1 MKKLLHSR
9 NTGLVIVLILLLV
22 MARILTPNMFSVQA
36 IINMLQNNSVY
47 ALLAVGEMVVILT
60 SGIDISI
67 ASLLAFV
74 GSVTT
79 SLSCSNPGLPGVT
92 WFILAI
98 VLGALCGALNG
109 ALVGYLHMVPMIC
122 TLGTMYIFRG
132 LAFAVSGGQWWFAA
146 SYLDSYRVFA
156 IAKILGIPAIVWIA
170 VIVMVLVGLF
180 LGYTAPGRRI
190 YAIGTSRESSAVA
203 GIKEPTVT
211 FYAYIICGVLAGL
224 AGMLYTANYAGGY
237 YGIGILSKYPM
248 IDIEKMLLPN
258 PEKKEQRGLIVGNFE
273 MEQDTITFA
282 CTHLEVSSEKTRL
295 QQVDFINNYFKNA
308 KYQTILGG
316 DFNTQPSQKPIVEMR
331 KVWGNVTNDDLT
343 YPSWAP
349 RTKIDYLFTLPQKGW
364 KVIRTQAV
372 HSVLS
377 DHLPIVTEMEYI
389 R

>member
-9 NTGLVIVLILLLV
+9 NTGLIVVLILLLV

-74 GSVTT
+74 GIVTT
-79 SLSCSNPGLPGVT
+79 SLSCANPGIPGVT

-190 YAIGTSRESSAVA
+190 YAI
-203 GIKEPTVT
+203 KEPTVT
-211 FYAYIICGVLAGL
+211 FYAYIICGALAGL

-237 YGIGILSKYPM
+237 YGMAEG
-248 IDIEKMLLPN
+248 
-258 PEKKEQRGLIVGNFE
+258 FE
-273 MEQDTITFA
+273 MTAIAICVLGGVSINGGKGRIDGVAIGVLIMCVITNFISMIPGMSVWQKA
-282 CTHLEVSSEKTRL
+282 L
-295 QQVDFINNYFKNA
+295 QGAIIIVAVIINYF
-308 KYQTILGG
+308 T
-316 DFNTQPSQKPIVEMR
+316 E
-331 KVWGNVTNDDLT
+331 
-343 YPSWAP
+343 
-349 RTKIDYLFTLPQKGW
+349 RTAEKRALKERGALI
-364 KVIRTQAV
+364 
-372 HSVLS
+372 
-377 DHLPIVTEMEYI
+377 
-389 R
+389 

>member
-9 NTGLVIVLILLLV
+9 NTGLIVVLILLLV

-74 GSVTT
+74 GIVTT
-79 SLSCSNPGLPGVT
+79 SLSCANPGIPGVT

-237 YGIGILSKYPM
+237 YGMAEG
-248 IDIEKMLLPN
+248 
-258 PEKKEQRGLIVGNFE
+258 FE
-273 MEQDTITFA
+273 MTAIAICVLGGVSINGGKGRIDGVAIGVLIMCVITNFISMIPGMSVWQKA
-282 CTHLEVSSEKTRL
+282 L
-295 QQVDFINNYFKNA
+295 QGAIIIVAVIINYF
-308 KYQTILGG
+308 T
-316 DFNTQPSQKPIVEMR
+316 E
-331 KVWGNVTNDDLT
+331 
-343 YPSWAP
+343 
-349 RTKIDYLFTLPQKGW
+349 RTAEKRALKERGALI
-364 KVIRTQAV
+364 
-372 HSVLS
+372 
-377 DHLPIVTEMEYI
+377 
-389 R
+389 

>member
-1 MKKLLHSR
+1 MKFRLIILSVLLSCLSAMAQSD
-9 NTGLVIVLILLLV
+9 TIKVKV
-22 MARILTPNMFSVQA
+22 MTYNLRF
-36 IINMLQNNSVY
+36 
-47 ALLAVGEMVVILT
+47 GEL
-60 SGIDISI
+60 
-67 ASLLAFV
+67 ASLEQLAQHIKSFNPDFV
-74 GSVTT
+74 ALQEVDCNTMRERAPHQNGKNFVTE
-79 SLSCSNPGLPGVT
+79 
-92 WFILAI
+92 LAYHT
-98 VLGALCGALNG
+98 GMFG
-109 ALVGYLHMVPMIC
+109 
-122 TLGTMYIFRG
+122 
-132 LAFAVSGGQWWFAA
+132 
-146 SYLDSYRVFA
+146 
-156 IAKILGIPAIVWIA
+156 
-170 VIVMVLVGLF
+170 
-180 LGYTAPGRRI
+180 
-190 YAIGTSRESSAVA
+190 
-203 GIKEPTVT
+203 
-211 FYAYIICGVLAGL
+211 FYCKNI
-224 AGMLYTANYAGGY
+224 NYAGGY

-248 IDIEKMLLPN
+248 IYIEKMLLPN

-308 KYQTILGG
+308 KYPTILGG
-316 DFNTQPSQKPIVEMR
+316 DFNTQPSQKPILEMR